1 MNIHKLLNRYGHSLS
16 VLDLSTWPDVAR
28 ELLPPGAIERYD
40 RLKAAIVR
48 LVTDRISHVAAARI
62 ANVDTKEIPRVLDRC
77 FQTAPDGRIYGFR
90 TLVKGLRQKDYERRR
105 ETQGGTAGLL
115 ALLFDQYPK
124 VKKDV
129 LARYKKH
136 EPLNAIHREM
146 LKALA
151 TAGVAPF
158 AYPFNT
164 SRKGREALRLYL
176 KRYQKA
182 SRGEP
187 PEPEIEPPK
196 PKRTIIRPYQR
207 VEIDA
212 HRCDAIFVITVEGPD
227 GVPRVVTLERI
238 WLIVLIEVASRAV
251 LGYALS
257 LNRQCGIE
265 DVLAAVQR
273 AVVPM
278 PRLDLTIPGLVY
290 DPDAG
295 FPNQLLTV
303 CAYRLFDTLA
313 LDNALAHLSDRLHQ
327 RLNEGTQCTINL
339 GRAGDCDARPF
350 VERFFGTLTARGMKR
365 MPSTTGSGPND
376 PRRNNPEEKA
386 ERYEFQFSEAEQLLD
401 VLMANYNAEVHSG
414 INCVPLDYLR
424 RYHRE
429 IPAIYRTVPAAERE
443 HWSLKHMWV
452 DATIRGKDKTPYVQY
467 QGVEYRN
474 QALISNPGLIGKKV
488 SLRVNLDD
496 LRVIEIFLNGGS
508 LGKLRAAGRWALTKH
523 SLKTRQLILK
533 LVKDKEIHL
542 DGQDPVVATTQHL
555 ERKAASNRKAANQLE
570 RLRRETGESPAEPKD
585 EASKENTPSNG
596 SRPETDDWVPLRKPL
611 SK

>member
-1 MNIHKLLNRYGHSLS
+1 MSIHKLLNRYSHSLS
-16 VLDLSTWPDVAR
+16 VLDLSTWPDLGRA
-28 ELLPPGAIERYD
+28 LLSETAVERYD

-48 LVTDRISHVAAARI
+48 MVTDRISNVAAARM
-62 ANVDTKEIPRVLDRC
+62 AKVDSKEFARVLDRC
-77 FQTAPDGRIYGFR
+77 FQVAPDGRIYGFR
-90 TLVKGLRQKDYERRR
+90 SLAKHARQKSYERRPD
-105 ETQGGTAGLL
+105 TQRGTAGML

-124 VKKDV
+124 IKEDV
-129 LARYKKH
+129 IAQHKKH

-164 SRKGREALRLYL
+164 RREGREALRLYL
-176 KRYQKA
+176 KRHRKA
-182 SRGEP
+182 LRSEP
-187 PEPEIEPPK
+187 EDPEIEPPK
-196 PKRTIIRPYQR
+196 PKRTILRPYQR
-207 VEIDA
+207 VELDA

-227 GVPRVVTLERI
+227 GVSRVVTLERI
-238 WLIVLIEVASRAV
+238 WLLVLIEVASRAV

-273 AVVPM
+273 AVAPM
-278 PRLDLTIPGLVY
+278 PRLDLTIPGLAY

-303 CAYRLFDTLA
+303 CTYRLFDTVA
-313 LDNALAHLSDRLHQ
+313 LDNALAHLSDRLQQ
-327 RLNEGTQCTINL
+327 RLNEGTQCTISL

-350 VERFFGTLTARGMKR
+350 IERFFGTLTARGMKR
-365 MPSTTGSGPND
+365 MPSTTGSGPDD
-376 PRRNNPEEKA
+376 PRRKEPEAKA
-386 ERYEFQFSEAEQLLD
+386 KRYEFQLSDAEQLLD

-414 INCVPLDYLR
+414 IYCSPLDYLR

-429 IPAIYRTVPAAERE
+429 VPAIYRTVPVAERE

-452 DATIRGKDKTPYVQY
+452 DAIIRGQDKTPYVQY

-488 SLRVNLDD
+488 SLRVNVDD

-533 LVKDKEIHL
+533 LVKDKEIRL

-555 ERKAASNRKAANQLE
+555 ERKAARNRKAANQLE
-570 RLRRETGESPAEPKD
+570 RLRREMGGSPTESRD
-585 EASKENTPSNG
+585 ETPKENTPSNE
-596 SRPETDDWVPLRKPL
+596 SWPAADDWVPLRRPL
-611 SK
+611 SE